1 VPSFVGALRVTSQP
15 AGAEVSINGV
25 PQGRTP
31 LTINRVR
38 AGSRVVSLSLP
49 GYERWSWSV
58 AVVADRQTPLAV
70 KLQADQRRSGGHP
83 E

>member
-1 VPSFVGALRVTSQP
+1 
-15 AGAEVSINGV
+15 
-25 PQGRTP
+25 
-31 LTINRVR
+31 LTIKRVR
-38 AGSRVVSLSLP
+38 AGSRVVSLFLP

-70 KLQADQRRSGGHP
+70 KLQADQRRSGLRP